1 MAAIMFENDDTEDD
15 EKYFENLPPY
25 RQFTALDWI
34 YDGTTIIIH
43 TVDVLTDYLVAYQ
56 YYQNDEPVYLFI
68 SLSILSL
75 VMLINSAAFATSF
88 VDPLSSSCCKLLTVL
103 FLFIPISPLFSLI
116 CWLDHIGI
124 LNPCFKTVL
133 KLKTYPSNPPR
144 RRKFK
149 FAHLYYFAWLTDK
162 V

>member
-1 MAAIMFENDDTEDD
+1 MAAMLENDDTDDD

-25 RQFTALDWI
+25 RQFTALDWA

-56 YYQNDEPVYLFI
+56 YYQNDEAVYLFI

-75 VMLINSAAFATSF
+75 VMLINSAAVATSF

-144 RRKFK
+144 RRKFR